1 MCAESSRQ
9 ERVIEGSAQ
18 VTFRGNVEAEILR
31 RITSTDAV
39 EKGLHLWKQEVEQIG
54 REAGLSARDACR
66 FLFLLAGEVWVGEI
80 VGGPKH
86 GHPAIA
92 HMPEPEEWF
101 GVSFDVEWFQRQA
114 RHPAR
119 CRNRQLFTQPRR
131 RGMRRTSDVRS
142 SPKFVAASSAGPMAQ
157 PTVGS
162 GLL

>member
-1 MCAESSRQ
+1 MCAAESSRQ

-39 EKGLHLWKQEVEQIG
+39 ERDLHMWKQEVEQIG

-66 FLFLLAGEVWVGEI
+66 LFFLLAGEVWVGEI

-92 HMPEPEEWF
+92 HMPEPEDWF
-101 GVSFDVEWFQRQA
+101 GVSLDVAWFQRQGKA
-114 RHPAR
+114 P
-119 CRNRQLFTQPRR
+119 CPLP
-131 RGMRRTSDVRS
+131 
-142 SPKFVAASSAGPMAQ
+142 
-157 PTVGS
+157 
-162 GLL
+162 